1 MPVHPSQA
9 SLPAFTGLQVIHD
22 AASGVSVL
30 IPDGWQRLAVESG
43 DAMFF
48 APDPAEP
55 LTGIAVEGRDLGT
68 DVQPG
73 DMATLRRGFL
83 RGLRAMPASRIES
96 SSAEAVGR
104 LITLE
109 VRQTFRDGAT
119 VRKRWVRLLYQG
131 RMQVRLIAQA
141 ATVEQFEYWEPM
153 FYTAIRTARFG
164 SFTG

>member
-1 MPVHPSQA
+1 MPPHPSQA

-22 AASGVSVL
+22 AASGISVL

-43 DAMFF
+43 EAMFF

-55 LTGIAVEGRDLGT
+55 LTGIAVEARGLGT

-73 DMATLRRGFL
+73 DLATLRRGFL
-83 RGLRAMPASRIES
+83 RGLRAMPAARIES

-104 LITLE
+104 LVTLE
-109 VRQTFRDGAT
+109 ARQTFRDGAL